1 MYDFDFTISILRFRV
16 ITLHL
21 NLYSQICIRYLYQ
34 LFYLTRSEEEV
45 EMVTVA
51 NGVGKSTG
59 DEMED
64 VHAKEMTAA
73 AVIKAR
79 IEAKVSQL

>member
-1 MYDFDFTISILRFRV
+1 
-16 ITLHL
+16 
-21 NLYSQICIRYLYQ
+21 
-34 LFYLTRSEEEV
+34 
-45 EMVTVA
+45 MVTVA